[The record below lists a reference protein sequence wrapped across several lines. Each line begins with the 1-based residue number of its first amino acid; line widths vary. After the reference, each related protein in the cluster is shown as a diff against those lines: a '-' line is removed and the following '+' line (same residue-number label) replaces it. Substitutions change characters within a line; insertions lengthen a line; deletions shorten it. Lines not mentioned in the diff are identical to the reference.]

1 MENITSDSGNR
12 NARTHKNIFRL
23 ALWTGAWLLTTALAV
38 FGQRYFWESAEGLTF
53 LAILINLGAGVGMMV
68 ANIKHLK
75 ALDELMQKIQLEAM
89 AFALGV
95 GVVGG
100 LSYSLMDTTN
110 VIGSDAEISYLVI
123 LIALTYLA
131 ATFIGTKRYR

>member
-1 MENITSDSGNR
+1 MENITSDSGDWK
-12 NARTHKNIFRL
+12 ARTNKNVFRL
-23 ALWTGAWLLTTALAV
+23 ALWTGAWVLTIALAV
-38 FGQRYFWESAEGLTF
+38 FGPEFLWKSGEGLTH

-68 ANIKHLK
+68 ANIQHLK

-110 VIGSDAEISYLVI
+110 VIASDAEISYLVI